1 MTASTPA
8 STGTHRS
15 TSATAFKRRTAT
27 LAGVLLLSGA
37 AALLWREPLLLAVG
51 DWLVVED
58 PLHPAD
64 IIHVISGPDNRT
76 NYALEL
82 YDLGLGKQLFFT
94 GGWCTEIQGNHAE
107 RGRRLAAQ
115 QGVPDAA
122 IATDGTQVNSTY
134 SEALRLKAFIDASP
148 TPIHSVI
155 LVSEPHHMRR
165 ARWAYRYVLGDQIE
179 LQMAPV
185 PFAFSSYHRR
195 WWEDAGSTR
204 MVQDEYIKFVYYLAR
219 YQFSSGP
226 LQAWLAS
233 LDTD

>member
-1 MTASTPA
+1 MTLSTPVGA
-8 STGTHRS
+8 GTNRS
-15 TSATAFKRRTAT
+15 TRKPASKRRAVT

-37 AALLWREPLLLAVG
+37 AVLLLRTPLLLAAG

-58 PLHPAD
+58 SLYPAD
-64 IIHVISGPDNRT
+64 IVHVISGPDNRT
-76 NYALEL
+76 NYALDL
-82 YDLGLGKQLFFT
+82 YDQGLGKRLFFT
-94 GGWCTEIQGNHAE
+94 GGWCAEIQGNHAE
-107 RGRRLAAQ
+107 RGRRLAVQ
-115 QGVPDAA
+115 RGVPDAA
-122 IATDGTQVNSTY
+122 IATDGGQVNSTY

-148 TPIHSVI
+148 TPIRSVI

-165 ARWAYRYVLGDQIE
+165 ARWAYRHVLGDQIE

-185 PFAFSSYHRR
+185 PFAFSSYRRR

-204 MVQDEYIKFVYYLAR
+204 MVQDEYTKFVYYLAR